1 MLYCC
6 KPHRRAVMGP
16 TEKGTDNDG
25 GGDSQIQLRPV
36 LCDFGYDD
44 ESTNFIGD
52 HAGVDQSEC
61 IDDDE

>member
-1 MLYCC
+1 
-6 KPHRRAVMGP
+6 MGP